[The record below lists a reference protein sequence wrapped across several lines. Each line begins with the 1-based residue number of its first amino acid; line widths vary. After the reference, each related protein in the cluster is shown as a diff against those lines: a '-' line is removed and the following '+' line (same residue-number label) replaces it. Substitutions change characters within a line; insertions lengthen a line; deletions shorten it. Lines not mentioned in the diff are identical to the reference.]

1 MRATSAIAFTLVL
14 LSSAVAMASPL
25 EGWEALDEAAKPFVV
40 SDLSGRSLSSAN
52 LSGKLVVID
61 LWATW
66 CAPCVQELP
75 ELAALS
81 QRWHSRKDVVLLSF
95 NVSEEK
101 SVVEEFVRQKK
112 VPFPV
117 YLGDPFLDLYD
128 VQIFP
133 TKLIFDFRK
142 TPGTLRFRGEGRIDV
157 PSIEKR
163 VSELLL
169 RAR

>member
-1 MRATSAIAFTLVL
+1 MRLTPALAFTLVL
-14 LSSAVAMASPL
+14 LSSAAAMASPL
-25 EGWEALDEAAKPFVV
+25 EGWEALNEPAKPFLV
-40 SDLSGRSLSSAN
+40 SDLSGKNLTSAS
-52 LSGKLVVID
+52 LSGKIVVID

-81 QRWHSRKDVVLLSF
+81 QRWQSRKDVVLLSF

-101 SVVEEFVRQKK
+101 SVVEEFVRQKR
-112 VPFPV
+112 VAFPV

-128 VQIFP
+128 VQTFP

-142 TPGTLRFRGEGRIDV
+142 TPGTLRFRGEGRIEV

-163 VSELLL
+163 VSELLS
-169 RAR
+169 RAK